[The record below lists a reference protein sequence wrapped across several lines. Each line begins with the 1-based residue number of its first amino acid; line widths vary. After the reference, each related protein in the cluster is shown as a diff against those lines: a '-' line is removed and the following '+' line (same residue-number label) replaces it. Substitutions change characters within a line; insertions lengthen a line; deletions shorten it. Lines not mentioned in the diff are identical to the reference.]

1 MNSIFVKA
9 NWSQNDSR
17 LKIDHVK
24 NVLVTNQA
32 TTISNRL
39 RDWLNVSKFEVLL
52 LHERK
57 KIASAKQYLC
67 LKIEI
72 MFEWYN
78 FRKRSDDDTSSIAP
92 SLLCSRAAC
101 MSCACIFQ
109 QWSTNH
115 VFRRHPLSGFV
126 EFHRE
131 ACGVTHPYSLCNSRT
146 IIQHFIISIWFIA
159 IYLKLSLP
167 RLNRFQSFVNT
178 FKCIL
183 YNCLIVFF
191 CKDSHDSSL

>member
-57 KIASAKQYLC
+57 KIAMQ
-67 LKIEI
+67 
-72 MFEWYN
+72 
-78 FRKRSDDDTSSIAP
+78 RK
-92 SLLCSRAAC
+92 
-101 MSCACIFQ
+101 
-109 QWSTNH
+109 
-115 VFRRHPLSGFV
+115 
-126 EFHRE
+126 
-131 ACGVTHPYSLCNSRT
+131 T
-146 IIQHFIISIWFIA
+146 I
-159 IYLKLSLP
+159 LVLE
-167 RLNRFQSFVNT
+167 
-178 FKCIL
+178 
-183 YNCLIVFF
+183 
-191 CKDSHDSSL
+191 D